1 MRTGKLS
8 SEELKNNVLDV
19 IRHRRSEVVC
29 GAFLGEDC
37 ASFSCDGLMLIST
50 DPITAEVSDIGRLAI
65 QVSVNDIVA
74 GGGEPV
80 LCMLT
85 IIAPP
90 TATAED
96 IKKVM
101 VDAETEADKHNIE
114 IVGGHTEFSPAV
126 NRMIVSCVVIG
137 KTNAHVSS
145 RGLQEGDSVIVT
157 KYLGLEGTTILAE
170 KYAEILNLTDAE
182 KEELSTYSDVISIE
196 KEGNAVRN
204 LEVHA
209 MHDVTE
215 GGIYGAI
222 AEIAEGA
229 NKGIEILESS
239 VPFTSLTLKI
249 CKKLNIDPYRLISS
263 GSLIIVTS
271 TEDDVLKALSD
282 NGVKGTV
289 IGKIVGE
296 KPIAITKNGKIEL
309 KVTVDELFRDEG
321 DKL

>member
-8 SEELKNNVLDV
+8 SEELKNNVLDI
-19 IRHRRSEVVC
+19 IRHRRKEVVC

-50 DPITAEVSDIGRLAI
+50 DPITAETSEIGKLAI
-65 QVSVNDIVA
+65 QVSVNDIIA

-85 IIAPP
+85 IIAPT
-90 TATAED
+90 TATADD
-96 IKKVM
+96 IKRVM
-101 VDAETEADKHNIE
+101 LDAESEAEKSNLE
-114 IVGGHTEFSPAV
+114 IVGGHTEFSSAV
-126 NRMIVSCVVIG
+126 NRMIVNCVVIG
-137 KTNAHVSS
+137 KTSEHVSS
-145 RGLQEGDSVIVT
+145 RALRDGDSVIVT
-157 KYLGLEGTTILAE
+157 KNLGLEGTKILAE
-170 KYAEILNLTDAE
+170 KYEEILDLTEEE
-182 KEELSTYSDVISIE
+182 KKELATYSDVLSI
-196 KEGNAVRN
+196 KQEGNAVKN

-229 NKGIEILESS
+229 NKGIEIIEER
-239 VPFTSLTLKI
+239 VPFTALTLKI
-249 CKKLNIDPYRLISS
+249 CDKLKIDPYRLISS
-263 GSLIIVTS
+263 GSLIIVTPV
-271 TEDDVLKALSD
+271 EKDVLNALADS
-282 NGVKGTV
+282 GVKGTV

-296 KPIAITKNGKIEL
+296 KPIAVSKNGRTEL

-321 DKL
+321 DRL